1 MMSGL
6 SARRL
11 VVPAL
16 TALLVTAAAA
26 ILWTLLYAAITAI
39 AFKDLGLLRTVTEHD
54 PTASL
59 THLRYYWSDARVPRH
74 ALIAAAATVVML
86 GGLTVSA
93 WLIRPPST
101 FGDARFASSGEIT
114 RANLHARTGLIL
126 GRRGGL
132 LLRHDAPGHVLV
144 EGPTRSGKGQGFVE
158 PNLLTWEGSLI
169 CLDPKQENFKATA
182 AARLARGDACFL
194 FAPGSTRSHAYNPLD
209 LVRRGP
215 QMATDLANLAA
226 FLIPEPR
233 GEGAF
238 WASSARNLFA
248 ASLGY
253 VLETP
258 LAAEARH
265 IGAVLA
271 LFSTGKDIAEALQ
284 VIVKTEAA
292 HLSSFIVDQFNQFV
306 PMPEKTRGSVV
317 AHLIDALKPW
327 TNPLVVAA
335 TARSDFNLRE
345 LRETPMAIY
354 IGAPVADLESYR
366 PLIRVL
372 VQQAHDQLMRD
383 LPQTDDALPVL
394 IMLDEFPTLQ
404 RMEAIVAKL
413 PVSAGYGVR
422 MAIVVQ
428 ALSQLDELYGRATRD
443 TILANTD
450 LKLFVGTNDQ
460 ATADYIS
467 EALGTRTALSRT
479 VSGARSQNPFAPRST
494 TRAEVATRLMRP
506 EQVRELDKRKAIL
519 LARGERPVLLEKVVA
534 HRDRMLIKL
543 KRKGRDALLSVP
555 ELKPA
560 RQSSP
565 FASLQAAREHPPTPS
580 TFTARRPDPRQGEL
594 ALKPEVEGDK
604 DRSAHEQPN
613 DPPPA
618 PAATDAGPDKAVERP
633 KADRAAVAMDDEA
646 KLKVFLDRAADDMPE
661 DRASRLKQSTDVF
674 LVLSRRFREEAAGA

>member
-1 MMSGL
+1 MAYEQLMLMVLQANLGLKREEIIAYVRTVLPICVQLTREGGWRGVSEIPVLEVPGGGVMMSGL

-16 TALLVTAAAA
+16 TALPVIAAAA
-26 ILWTLLYAAITAI
+26 ILWSLLYAAITAI
-39 AFKDLGLLRTVTEHD
+39 AFKDMGLLRTVTEHD

-59 THLRYYWSDARVPRH
+59 THLRYYWSDDRVPRH
-74 ALIAAAATVVML
+74 ALIAAAATVVIL
-86 GGLTVSA
+86 GGLAVSA

-114 RANLHARTGLIL
+114 RANLHAKTGLIL

-182 AARLARGDACFL
+182 AARIARGDACFL

-292 HLSSFIVDQFNQFV
+292 HLSPFIVDQFNQFV

-327 TNPLVVAA
+327 NNPLVVAA

-345 LRETPMAIY
+345 LRETPMAIF

-383 LPQTDDALPVL
+383 LPRP
-394 IMLDEFPTLQ
+394 PTLRPSYHAGRVPDAAADGSHRRQAAGQ
-404 RMEAIVAKL
+404 RGLRCAHGDRR
-413 PVSAGYGVR
+413 AG
-422 MAIVVQ
+422 
-428 ALSQLDELYGRATRD
+428 ALAARRALRAAPHATRSS
-443 TILANTD
+443 L
-450 LKLFVGTNDQ
+450 
-460 ATADYIS
+460 
-467 EALGTRTALSRT
+467 TRT
-479 VSGARSQNPFAPRST
+479 
-494 TRAEVATRLMRP
+494 
-506 EQVRELDKRKAIL
+506 
-519 LARGERPVLLEKVVA
+519 
-534 HRDRMLIKL
+534 
-543 KRKGRDALLSVP
+543 
-555 ELKPA
+555 
-560 RQSSP
+560 
-565 FASLQAAREHPPTPS
+565 
-580 TFTARRPDPRQGEL
+580 
-594 ALKPEVEGDK
+594 
-604 DRSAHEQPN
+604 
-613 DPPPA
+613 
-618 PAATDAGPDKAVERP
+618 
-633 KADRAAVAMDDEA
+633 
-646 KLKVFLDRAADDMPE
+646 
-661 DRASRLKQSTDVF
+661 
-674 LVLSRRFREEAAGA
+674 